1 MDRCGWLLGL
11 ALMFGVAAGCG
22 GSSGASRGDV
32 SAVDDEV
39 SDHADGKTQPGK
51 KRKDTP
57 GPEKVVH
64 AFLEAIR
71 EGDETKANDLL
82 TPLARQKTAEAK
94 MAVAPTGTETAQFEV
109 GEVELP
115 KEGGGDIAHVM
126 AHWTDV
132 GDDGQPHTDEILWV
146 LRREKEGWR
155 IGGMATKVFDDKP
168 PLLLDFEDPADMLR
182 QQQWAEAE
190 MERRARGAAAE
201 EASDETSALAEDTSA
216 PEDTDQNGS
225 AERRQA
231 RRQEGAPPG
240 RRIK

>member
-11 ALMFGVAAGCG
+11 ALLLGGAAGCG
-22 GSSGASRGDV
+22 ASSGDAPRGDV
-32 SAVDDEV
+32 AVEDDASDQADAKATSGRSAK
-39 SDHADGKTQPGK
+39 HRK
-51 KRKDTP
+51 KDTL
-57 GPEKVVH
+57 GPEKIVH

-82 TPLARQKTAEAK
+82 TPLAREKTAEAK

-115 KEGGGDIAHVM
+115 KEGDGEIAHVLS
-126 AHWTDV
+126 HWTDV

-146 LRREKEGWR
+146 LRREEEGWR

-190 MERRARGAAAE
+190 MERRARAA
-201 EASDETSALAEDTSA
+201 ASDEIAEDKSA
-216 PEDTDQNGS
+216 SDDT
-225 AERRQA
+225 ERAGTNEERQA
-231 RRQEGAPPG
+231 RRPEGSSKG

>member
-1 MDRCGWLLGL
+1 MDRCDWLLGL
-11 ALMFGVAAGCG
+11 ALLLGAAGCG
-22 GSSGASRGDV
+22 ASSGESSR
-32 SAVDDEV
+32 DDMAAEDDG
-39 SDHADGKTQPGK
+39 SDHADGKSTSERSAKQRK
-51 KRKDTP
+51 KDNL
-57 GPEKVVH
+57 GPDKVVY

-115 KEGGGDIAHVM
+115 KEGDGEIAHVLS
-126 AHWTDV
+126 HWTDV

-146 LRREKEGWR
+146 LRSEEEGWR

-190 MERRARGAAAE
+190 MERRARAE
-201 EASDETSALAEDTSA
+201 TTGEIAEDKSASDDTDRTGGNEQRQVRR
-216 PEDTDQNGS
+216 PEDS
-225 AERRQA
+225 PR
-231 RRQEGAPPG
+231 G